1 MFVSTFNCD
10 RNHFIKTV
18 GMCSGVYKLKQCVC
32 LSRHSLSVC
41 HVRALWSHG
50 RRYQHDFFAYHSPC
64 IIAPSMVT
72 RLSVRHD
79 PVSCQNGSTII
90 QMLLLH
96 LPPTSVFCGNNQ
108 WYKTT
113 TQSPPIGGL
122 KRILI
127 LGSTDMHAISNAT
140 MFRRSRVAVTCDQQ
154 RQLRWTSDTHCH
166 AVI

>member
-1 MFVSTFNCD
+1 MTAIILLTQSGCVLEFTNLSSVSVCLATRCLSVTFAHYGHTAEDIDTIFFCLPLPMHHSPVYGYPSLRSSRPGFVSKRLN
-10 RNHFIKTV
+10 
-18 GMCSGVYKLKQCVC
+18 
-32 LSRHSLSVC
+32 
-41 HVRALWSHG
+41 
-50 RRYQHDFFAYHSPC
+50 YHPN
-64 IIAPSMVT
+64 AFTTPT
-72 RLSVRHD
+72 
-79 PVSCQNGSTII
+79 
-90 QMLLLH
+90 
-96 LPPTSVFCGNNQ
+96 PTSVFCGNNQ